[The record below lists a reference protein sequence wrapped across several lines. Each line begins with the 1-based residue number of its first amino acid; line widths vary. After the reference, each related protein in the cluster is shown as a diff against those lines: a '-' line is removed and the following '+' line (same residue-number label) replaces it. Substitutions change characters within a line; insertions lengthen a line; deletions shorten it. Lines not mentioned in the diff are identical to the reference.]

1 MLLFP
6 RDNRQKT
13 GVKHSYSFGF
23 IISCKDTVIILIL
36 ISLVVFFNE
45 IYSYQ
50 LFQRMKV
57 YHSPGEVN
65 NFLLCHLV

>member
-65 NFLLCHLV
+65 HFLLCHLV